1 MVTKKRTKKGT
12 GGTAAEKTAAKTSK
26 KTATEKPKKEA
37 VQKGSHDINAL
48 FNQLA
53 NLKAKKDNIQQR
65 EDEVKEA
72 IKKSGFDEKEITTT
86 KGHTFIRVE
95 QNNHE
100 IHKPGIV
107 KALGKDTFIKYAK
120 ISASDIKKAIGD
132 AGLQNLVDKGTVKK
146 KEPTVYFK
154 MKKK

>member
-12 GGTAAEKTAAKTSK
+12 GGTAAEKTATKTTKDSTKKAKT
-26 KTATEKPKKEA
+26 A
-37 VQKGSHDINAL
+37 QKGSHDINAL

-53 NLKAKKDNIQQR
+53 KLKEQKDEIKER
-65 EDEVKEA
+65 ENKIKEA

-86 KGHTFIRVE
+86 KGYTFIRVE
-95 QNNHE
+95 QSNYD

-107 KALGKDTFIKYAK
+107 KALGKETFIKYAK
-120 ISASDIKKAIGD
+120 ISASDIKKAVGD
-132 AGLQNLVDKGTVKK
+132 AGLQDLINKGTVKQ